1 MLLATKLGIAAGVAV
16 VFITAL
22 GTLSENLILQEIS
35 SLVMYM
41 MLPFVI
47 WLILTPNATG
57 HNERVV
63 DQAAWDE
70 TMTTRYKCSNCGAT
84 K

>member
-16 VFITAL
+16 VFIIAL

-47 WLILTPNATG
+47 WLNMANTNT
-57 HNERVV
+57 
-63 DQAAWDE
+63 
-70 TMTTRYKCSNCGAT
+70 KCNWS
-84 K
+84 

>member
-47 WLILTPNATG
+47 WLNMANTNT
-57 HNERVV
+57 
-63 DQAAWDE
+63 
-70 TMTTRYKCSNCGAT
+70 KCNWS
-84 K
+84 